1 MPPPERIEAG
11 LDVAPFIVGSKAV
24 LPMFWQGTE
33 VEAARVYVVDPE
45 PRPTDLS
52 FPADSAFAGAGYIE
66 VRHFVVPGKKWGELA
81 LESAYIAIID
91 NSVRPRVV
99 RDAVD
104 INSKRFKTLKDLAS
118 IKMDDPRTF
127 LVHND
132 RLRPAREW
140 DKEVRQR
147 AARLRE
153 LKRVP

>member
-1 MPPPERIEAG
+1 MKQG
-11 LDVAPFIVGSKAV
+11 LTS
-24 LPMFWQGTE
+24 
-33 VEAARVYVVDPE
+33 
-45 PRPTDLS
+45 
-52 FPADSAFAGAGYIE
+52 
-66 VRHFVVPGKKWGELA
+66 HFVVPGKKWGELA